1 MIKLFLMQIIWFLLL
16 VGFFCIEIQMFVKSV
31 FIFLVGCFGL
41 VFIFNKRHFNQN
53 IFINFS
59 LLIVNLFLILQF
71 IFCWN
76 FNVYPYL
83 YIVSFFILYK
93 LICLLFPFKII
104 NNQSVFFCYSFLGII
119 SLEILII
126 LFFNDIKLFQF
137 YLNGSIFSIIIA
149 AQLLLIIPYL
159 DSKEYSTNKNW
170 NKIFKVTFILFCYAI
185 LFITKGRA
193 GILGFTFGIFVYN
206 FKYLKSKIS
215 LIKALII
222 ILCLMFAL
230 FKFKSDSSS
239 GRLLIYKVLITEL
252 KPRELI
258 LGIGYGKF
266 RIKYNHLQSHYF
278 STRSIN
284 SNDALFADNG
294 YFLYNDL
301 FQLIIETGLLGLI
314 IIVFGIFKFVILFR
328 TRYLNFHKNKFEFG
342 AYLSCIVLLVSS
354 LFSYPFQIFPIV
366 IHFLFCIT
374 ILLYYNKN
382 TKDKTIQE
390 PNNKLSNIIF
400 ILSSLCLIYYSIG
413 TFIFYIKSNQ
423 AIIYS
428 KRGFRQKTLK
438 LYQNLS
444 YGYIKDARMLYNY
457 ALELEK
463 VKKIDKVI
471 STLNESSAYL
481 YNDQIEI
488 VRARLLVQKHLYY
501 EAEKHFK
508 KAIFINPKLFKN
520 RELLFNFYYDTKQYT
535 KALECGNLILKLKVK
550 VPSKS
555 VARIRKS
562 IFIKTTVIKKGSLN

>member
-215 LIKALII
+215 LIKA
-222 ILCLMFAL
+222 
-230 FKFKSDSSS
+230 
-239 GRLLIYKVLITEL
+239 
-252 KPRELI
+252 
-258 LGIGYGKF
+258 
-266 RIKYNHLQSHYF
+266 
-278 STRSIN
+278 
-284 SNDALFADNG
+284 
-294 YFLYNDL
+294 
-301 FQLIIETGLLGLI
+301 
-314 IIVFGIFKFVILFR
+314 
-328 TRYLNFHKNKFEFG
+328 
-342 AYLSCIVLLVSS
+342 
-354 LFSYPFQIFPIV
+354 
-366 IHFLFCIT
+366 
-374 ILLYYNKN
+374 
-382 TKDKTIQE
+382 
-390 PNNKLSNIIF
+390 
-400 ILSSLCLIYYSIG
+400 
-413 TFIFYIKSNQ
+413 
-423 AIIYS
+423 
-428 KRGFRQKTLK
+428 
-438 LYQNLS
+438 
-444 YGYIKDARMLYNY
+444 
-457 ALELEK
+457 
-463 VKKIDKVI
+463 
-471 STLNESSAYL
+471 
-481 YNDQIEI
+481 
-488 VRARLLVQKHLYY
+488 
-501 EAEKHFK
+501 
-508 KAIFINPKLFKN
+508 
-520 RELLFNFYYDTKQYT
+520 
-535 KALECGNLILKLKVK
+535 
-550 VPSKS
+550 
-555 VARIRKS
+555 
-562 IFIKTTVIKKGSLN
+562 